1 MTAYDETCIFCKI
14 ANGEFDTDFIAE
26 SDNVVAFNDIN
37 PVAPVH
43 VLIIPK
49 IHITSVHELGDEHQR
64 IWNELLVTTQAVAD
78 KLGVTDSGYRLVT
91 NAGANAGQEVPH
103 LHIHLLGGKKLGS
116 LG

>member
-14 ANGEFDTDFIAE
+14 ANGEFDTNFIAE

-37 PVAPVH
+37 PIAPVH

-49 IHITSVHELGDEHQR
+49 IHIANVHELGDEHQK
-64 IWNELLVTTQAVAD
+64 IWSELLFTVQSVAD
-78 KLGVTDSGYRLVT
+78 ELGVAKSGYRLVT
-91 NAGANAGQEVPH
+91 NTGADAGQEVPH
-103 LHIHLLGGKKLGS
+103 LHIHLLGGEKLGS